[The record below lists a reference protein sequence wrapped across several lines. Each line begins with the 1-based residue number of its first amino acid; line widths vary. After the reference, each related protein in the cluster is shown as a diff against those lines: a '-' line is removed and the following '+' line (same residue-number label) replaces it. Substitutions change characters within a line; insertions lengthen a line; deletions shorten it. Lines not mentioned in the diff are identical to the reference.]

1 MSIRDKFVYV
11 TTKNQDQTCIG
22 LTGGKFAGVVYKYG
36 KVSFAKEEDKNGNL
50 PLQFQ
55 YDIVDNNG
63 IPREQFDEDFFNLI
77 GDILVEVMEEQ
88 TKDEPVNRKDSS
100 K

>member
-11 TTKNQDQTCIG
+11 ESRSQDQTCIG
-22 LTGGKFAGVVYKYG
+22 IKTGKFAGAVYKYG
-36 KVSFAKEEDKNGNL
+36 KVSFRKEEDENGNL
-50 PLQFQ
+50 PLQFK